1 MPTANSMFKMWRR
14 LSATGKTAW
23 VAGTTVVVC
32 AALFFAPEKITPL
45 SSALFARDPYAKES
59 RVEVGARLDRN
70 VLSKGDQAILEVN
83 IQNNNTDPLTEF
95 HASITAP
102 GFEWDQGNA
111 EKQLSGSV
119 PAGSSMN
126 AAIPLRAMSR
136 SGTYTVSVFYS
147 WTKKSRYSSAVSLG
161 PLKMEGLF
169 SQDHWSR
176 FLGRGNQLIKDL
188 TLPIVLAVLGYYFQ
202 LRQSVRD
209 AKRQRI
215 ERRDEIRR
223 QSAENARE
231 EQRRDAEKLRNEQ
244 RQNEEKTR
252 DERQQVRQNI
262 LPLVMSLAERH
273 YMPIVTSARVLIGHY
288 DLTKKQPPG
297 SSLDEVSFDTLF
309 LLKRMDY
316 LRRDKGQIFFQD
328 NAAEALAADAWFVLR
343 EKLRSVLGDSEVELA
358 LQKMGNDDRF
368 ADAKRYQMH
377 IQSPSKKFQKWVAS
391 DAKEFERYLELV
403 DVIQAV
409 FRFEANRPFSDHWY
423 GTPKK
428 LLFETE
434 TVQKSDFLQN
444 PEFPLTGLSNS
455 SIKKIE
461 SLKTQWPHYLATVN
475 SP

>member
-1 MPTANSMFKMWRR
+1 MPTANGMFKMWRR
-14 LSATGKTAW
+14 LSATGKTASI
-23 VAGTTVVVC
+23 AGATVVVC
-32 AALFFAPEKITPL
+32 AALFFAPEKIAPL

-59 RVEVGARLDRN
+59 HVDVGARLDRN
-70 VLSKGDQAILEVN
+70 ILGKGDQAILEVN

-102 GFEWDQGNA
+102 GFEWSQENA
-111 EKQLSGSV
+111 EKQLSGAL
-119 PAGSSMN
+119 PAGSSMS
-126 AAIPLRAMSR
+126 AAIPLRAMAR

-161 PLKMEGLF
+161 PLKMEGVF

-176 FLGRGNQLIKDL
+176 FLGRGNQLIRDL

-209 AKRQRI
+209 AKRQRV

-223 QSAENARE
+223 QSAE
-231 EQRRDAEKLRNEQ
+231 KLRDEQ
-244 RQNEEKTR
+244 KQNEEKTR

-297 SSLDEVSFDTLF
+297 SSLDEVSFDTMF

-328 NAAEALAADAWFVLR
+328 NAAEALAADVWFVIR
-343 EKLRSVLGDSEVELA
+343 EKFRFVLGESEVELV
-358 LQKMGNDDRF
+358 LQKMGHDDRF

-377 IQSPSKKFQKWVAS
+377 FQTPSRNFQKWVVS
-391 DAKEFERYLELV
+391 NTKEFERYLELV
-403 DVIQAV
+403 DIIQAV

-434 TVQKSDFLQN
+434 TAQKPDFLQN
-444 PEFPLTGLSNS
+444 PEFPVTGLSNS
-455 SIKKIE
+455 SIKKINN
-461 SLKTQWPHYLATVN
+461 LKTEWPHYLATVN
-475 SP
+475 LL